1 MRLISI
7 LFLFVSF
14 LAACSNSKM
23 RPDIPALLTNPGAE
37 TLQEIE
43 QTVAT
48 ALDGKKVTLSP
59 DTLTN
64 TSMLTIERGLQRSVN
79 RPPELG
85 RDLGRPDHFQLV
97 IDGPQCVL
105 VDLQSGLHWL
115 LATVECVEE

>member
-7 LFLFVSF
+7 PFLLVSF
-14 LAACSNSKM
+14 LAACSNAKV

-37 TLQEIE
+37 RLQEIE

-59 DTLTN
+59 DTLTDS
-64 TSMLTIERGLQRSVN
+64 SMLTIERGMQKSVD

-85 RDLGRPDHFQLV
+85 RDLGRLEHFQLV
-97 IDGPQCVL
+97 SDGPQGVL
-105 VDLQSGLHWL
+105 VDQQSGLHWL